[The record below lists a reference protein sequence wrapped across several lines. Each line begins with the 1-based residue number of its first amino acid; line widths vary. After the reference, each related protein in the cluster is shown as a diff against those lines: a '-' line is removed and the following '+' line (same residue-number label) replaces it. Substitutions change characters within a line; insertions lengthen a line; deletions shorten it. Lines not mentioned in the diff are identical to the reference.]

1 MVFSNDKT
9 PFASV
14 RQIGLL
20 TGNLERFISNMRTL
34 YGLEPDRVAV
44 YPTGASPEECI
55 RNLAYYNFPEVELEI
70 VEPVNTSQEWHD
82 FISKRGDCLHH
93 IQYNV
98 DDLAGTMKRMEDN
111 GIRLI
116 ERGYSISNP
125 KVEFLFFDTID
136 MLGYV
141 TEIVNF
147 KEFE

>member
-1 MVFSNDKT
+1 MVFTNDKT

-20 TGNLERFISNMRTL
+20 TGSLDRFISNMRAL
-34 YGLEPDRVAV
+34 YGLEPDRVAT
-44 YPTGASPEECI
+44 YPSDATPEECI

-70 VEPVNTSQEWHD
+70 VEPVNTTQEWHD
-82 FISKRGDCLHH
+82 FILKHGDCLQHV
-93 IQYNV
+93 QYNV
-98 DDLAGTMKRMEDN
+98 DDLSGTIKRMEDN

-125 KVEFLFFDTID
+125 KVEFLFFDTLD

>member
-1 MVFSNDKT
+1 MPPAWPVMVYCAT
-9 PFASV
+9 
-14 RQIGLL
+14 
-20 TGNLERFISNMRTL
+20 
-34 YGLEPDRVAV
+34 
-44 YPTGASPEECI
+44 PEECI

-70 VEPVNTSQEWHD
+70 VEPVNTTQEWHD
-82 FISKRGDCLHH
+82 FILKHGDCLQHV
-93 IQYNV
+93 QYNV
-98 DDLAGTMKRMEDN
+98 DDLSGTIKRMEDN

-125 KVEFLFFDTID
+125 KVEFLFFDTLE